1 MAVLAQS
8 AEICYTEPERK
19 CFPVRCDCHIHMVLD
34 GADWKRAIARHS
46 GGVDEVWV
54 RRVLE
59 TYRKLGFAY
68 LRDGGDRW
76 GAGVRDHYLIHY
88 VVSGRGT
95 FTAAGR
101 AFPVRAGE
109 VFLVWPNVVVSYEAG
124 TPLSPLCAQGHYG
137 GFIGE
142 KYENLSQYAAMVTQ
156 KRAKGA
162 DFIKIMISGLM
173 DFDRFGVLTEDGLP
187 PETIRELIHIAH
199 EEGFAVMAHAN
210 GARTVEAAALA
221 GVDSVE
227 HGAYLDTDALH
238 AMRENGTVW
247 VPTLSTIG
255 NLRGMGRFDEA
266 AVAAILESA
275 MENVAAFAA
284 MGGLIAPGTDAGAW
298 AVPHGSLSEYALL
311 EQVLGENA
319 ENILSRG
326 AAECVFLDADRK
338 SAAIAEGNFRRLGIG
353 AKVTLTR
360 AENYLSGN
368 CGAFSVPGC
377 AVGTARDGCFFTRF
391 FCSCGEYLTFWLG
404 SMILNPLLWCRGL
417 R

>member
-1 MAVLAQS
+1 MG
-8 AEICYTEPERK
+8 
-19 CFPVRCDCHIHMVLD
+19 CDCHIHMVLD

-46 GGVDEVWV
+46 GGVQEAWV

-59 TYRKLGFAY
+59 AYQKLGFSY

-76 GAGVRDHYLIHY
+76 GVGAKARSL
-88 VVSGRGT
+88 
-95 FTAAGR
+95 
-101 AFPVRAGE
+101 AGE
-109 VFLVWPNVVVSYEAG
+109 YG
-124 TPLSPLCAQGHYG
+124 ITYRTPLSPLCAQGHYG

-142 KYENLSQYAAMVTQ
+142 KYENLSEYAAKVSR
-156 KRAKGA
+156 KRTEGA

-210 GARTVEAAALA
+210 GARTVEAAAQA

-227 HGAYLDTDALH
+227 HGAYLDADALQ

-255 NLRGMGRFDEA
+255 NLRGTGRFDEA
-266 AVAAILESA
+266 TVAAILESA
-275 MENVAAFAA
+275 MENVSAFAS

-311 EQVLGENA
+311 GQALGENA
-319 ENILSRG
+319 ESILSRG
-326 AAECVFLDADRK
+326 AAEIRRK
-338 SAAIAEGNFRRLGIG
+338 F
-353 AKVTLTR
+353 
-360 AENYLSGN
+360 
-368 CGAFSVPGC
+368 
-377 AVGTARDGCFFTRF
+377 
-391 FCSCGEYLTFWLG
+391 
-404 SMILNPLLWCRGL
+404 
-417 R
+417 